1 MRNKRAHVLVR
12 GRVQGV
18 WFRGS
23 TEEEATRLGIN
34 GWIRNLPDGSVEA
47 VFEGPEEAVHE
58 MVAWC
63 RMGPRFAHVSDVEVD
78 FEPYTG
84 EFNTFQARFR

>member
-1 MRNKRAHVLVR
+1 MRNKRARVFVR

-23 TEEEATRLGIN
+23 TEEEANRLGLN
-34 GWIRNLPDGSVEA
+34 GWVRNLSDGSVEA

-58 MVAWC
+58 MIAWC
-63 RMGPRFAHVSDVEVD
+63 RMGPRMADVSDVDVS
-78 FEPYTG
+78 FEPFKG
-84 EFNTFQARFR
+84 EFDTFQTRYH